1 MATFNFKS
9 SGTRIDDRSVSAD
22 KVTKK
27 QRDIGIKTPL
37 TATQPGKIFDMHQDP
52 IDQVKD
58 NLKNLILTN
67 AGERLGLY
75 DFGADLNVL
84 VFEFTN
90 NDAVES
96 EITERIQAAI
106 NKYMSGV
113 QIKEISAVEIDR
125 NEKEETNNMALA
137 KIRLKIVYDLPSIRI
152 GNQSI
157 EVTLQGGGWYG
168 KKH

>member
-9 SGTRIDDRSVSAD
+9 SGTRIDDRSLSTD

-37 TATQPGKIFDMHQDP
+37 TNTQVGKIFDMHQDP
-52 IDQVKD
+52 VEQVKD

-75 DFGADLNVL
+75 DFGADLSAL

-90 NDAVES
+90 NNAVEA
-96 EITERIQAAI
+96 EIIERIQRAVE
-106 NKYMSGV
+106 KYMSGV
-113 QIKEISAVEIDR
+113 QIKEVSSVELDKG
-125 NEKEETNNMALA
+125 EKEEVNRMGMA
-137 KIRLKIVYDLPSIRI
+137 KIRLRITYDLPSIRI
-152 GNQSI
+152 GDQAI
-157 EVTLQGGGWYG
+157 EVTLQGGG
-168 KKH
+168 